1 MTIKRTGM
9 LSVILASYYSKER
22 IEKAYHKLSDIFQKE
37 NIPFELVVIDD
48 GSKDNSYEL
57 ALALEQKYD
66 NVRAYQLSRNYTA
79 TYASFAGLSVAKG
92 KCAVLIPDD
101 EQLPY
106 TDIAQMYR
114 IWQSGVQVI
123 FPYRETRDDPWLS
136 MQFSKLYYKIMN
148 LCSCLQYPAG
158 GIDSMFI
165 DREIIDILNKKI
177 HPIHTL
183 HVIEVMR
190 LGFSP
195 VYYGYRRPMGLNE
208 KKVSRWTLKKKIM
221 LAKDT
226 FFSSS
231 NLPIFTINISG
242 FILSILAFC
251 AILFYGYIAIFG
263 NHSFWGI
270 PLPGWTSIVL
280 LLFFCFGLS
289 FFFLGIVAEYIWR
302 IHEEVK
308 GRPGFVIR
316 KKELTPSEK
325 EVKKPALLS
334 IQTFLDSRGNLSVI
348 EQGKGCP
355 FKPVRVFYTYG
366 TDTEVARGEHAH
378 IKCEQFLIALH
389 GSLKVSVD
397 DGRQKQ
403 VFTLN
408 SPTRGLYLPPSYWG
422 VQFEHSHDCVLLVLA
437 SHEYDAS
444 DYIRDYNEFLRFKGV
459 L

>member
-1 MTIKRTGM
+1 MTMKRTGM

-22 IEKAYHKLSDIFQKE
+22 IEKAYLKILEIFQKE
-37 NIPFELVVIDD
+37 KIPFELVVIDD
-48 GSKDNSYEL
+48 GSEDNSYDL
-57 ALALEQKYD
+57 ALALEKKYN
-66 NVRAYQLSRNYTA
+66 NVHAYQLSRNYTA
-79 TYASFAGLSVAKG
+79 TYASFAGLSVAQG
-92 KCAVLIPDD
+92 ECAVLIPDD

-106 TDIAQMYR
+106 PDIVRMYR

-136 MQFSKLYYKIMN
+136 MQFSKLYYKLMN
-148 LCSCLQYPAG
+148 LCSCIKYPAG

-165 DREIIDILNKKI
+165 DREIIDIINKRI

-195 VYYGYRRPMGLNE
+195 VYYGYQRPMGLNE
-208 KKVSRWTLKKKIM
+208 KKASRWSLKKKIM

-231 NLPIFTINISG
+231 NFPIFAINIAG
-242 FILSILAFC
+242 FILSIIAFC

-289 FFFLGIVAEYIWR
+289 FLFLGIVAEYIWR

-308 GRPGFVIR
+308 GRPGFIIR
-316 KKELTPSEK
+316 KKELVSSDK
-325 EVKKPALLS
+325 EHKNPVLLN
-334 IQTFLDSRGNLSVI
+334 IPTFWDSRGNLSVI

-355 FKPVRVFYTYG
+355 FKPARVFYTYG
-366 TDTEVARGEHAH
+366 TDPDVSRGEHAH
-378 IKCEQFLIALH
+378 KKCEQYLIALH

-403 VFTLN
+403 IFTLD
-408 SPTRGLYLPPSYWG
+408 SPERGLYLPPSYWG
-422 VQFEHSHDCVLLVLA
+422 VQYEHSADCVLLVLA
-437 SHEYDAS
+437 SHEYEAS
-444 DYIRDYNEFLRFKGV
+444 DYIRDYDEFLKYKGV
-459 L
+459 K